1 MVVGRARVLRFDF
14 YSMSFIKQ
22 KKRGA
27 AVLRSKSEV
36 VGYLDSEIR

>member
-1 MVVGRARVLRFDF
+1 MSYVFDF
-14 YSMSFIKQ
+14 YSMTSIKQ

-27 AVLRSKSEV
+27 AVPRSKSEV

>member
-22 KKRGA
+22 KKRGT
-27 AVLRSKSEV
+27 AVPRSKSEV

>member
-1 MVVGRARVLRFDF
+1 MVVGRAYVLRFDF
-14 YSMSFIKQ
+14 YSMTSIKQ

-27 AVLRSKSEV
+27 AVPRSKSEV